1 MLSLGTFA
9 AFAFA
14 IQSLSFELTEGSAL
28 PPSLIAT
35 ISSLPIFVNT
45 LALAASF
52 LPFFCLI
59 VLHLLC
65 PDYILWSGFSAA
77 WIYSPFYGRFDLFL
91 VFFSCRVLGQDS
103 KNLHVHENQYK
114 MDEKFSIDFNNA
126 LTFLISKQEVAF

>member
-1 MLSLGTFA
+1 MILSMLSLGTFA

-14 IQSLSFELTEGSAL
+14 IQSLSLELTEGSAL

-52 LPFFCLI
+52 LPFYCLI

-65 PDYILWSGFSAA
+65 PDINIIPLSIKYNYLIKYIT
-77 WIYSPFYGRFDLFL
+77 
-91 VFFSCRVLGQDS
+91 
-103 KNLHVHENQYK
+103 H
-114 MDEKFSIDFNNA
+114 
-126 LTFLISKQEVAF
+126 TFVM